1 MLPLALA
8 LLAPAADGRNPFTF
22 ADGDRVVLIGGTLV
36 EREQKY
42 GDWELALTL
51 LNKDRKVTFRNL
63 GWSGDTVWG
72 ESRGSFDGQPK
83 GFQKLVALTKELK
96 PTVIV
101 LCYGQVESFAGE
113 KGVAPFVVQYSKL
126 IDAVAPAG
134 TRVVLLT
141 PLPFEDVKP
150 LTDAKGK
157 NADLKRYVEATLA
170 LANMKRPV
178 EAAKPAA
185 ERRTIEVVDWF
196 STSDPKETKPLTENG
211 VHMAA
216 LGYAETAKR
225 IYPSPLVHADTERV
239 AVITKMQERIVAK
252 NELFFHRWRP
262 QNETYLFG
270 FRKHEQGKNG
280 KEIPEFDPLVEAAE
294 KEIAELRAKLK

>member
-8 LLAPAADGRNPFTF
+8 LLAPAADAPNPFRL

-42 GDWELALTL
+42 GDWELALTR
-51 LNKDRKVTFRNL
+51 LNKDTQVTFRNL

-96 PTVIV
+96 PTVLVI
-101 LCYGQVESFAGE
+101 CYGQVESYAGE
-113 KGVAPFVVQYSKL
+113 KGVTPFGDQFHKL
-126 IDAVAPAG
+126 LDAVADTKA
-134 TRVVLLT
+134 RVVLIT
-141 PLPFEDVKP
+141 PPPFEEVKP
-150 LTDAKGK
+150 LTDAAAK
-157 NADLKRYVEATLA
+157 NANLKRYVEATKA
-170 LANMKRPV
+170 VAEKR
-178 EAAKPAA
+178 KL
-185 ERRTIEVVDWF
+185 EVVDWF
-196 STSDPKETKPLTENG
+196 DYADAKETKPLTENG

-216 LGYAETAKR
+216 GGYAETARR
-225 IYPSPLVHADTERV
+225 ICPTPLSHADTETV
-239 AVITKMQERIVAK
+239 ALVQAMRDKIVAK

-270 FRKHEQGKNG
+270 FRKNEQGQNG
-280 KEIPEFDPLVEAAE
+280 KEIPQFDPLVAAAE
-294 KEIAELRAKLK
+294 KDIAELRAKLK

>member
-8 LLAPAADGRNPFTF
+8 LLAPAADGQNPFVF
-22 ADGDRVVLIGGTLV
+22 ADGDRVALIGGTVV

-72 ESRGSFDGQPK
+72 ESRGSFGGQPD
-83 GFQKLVALTKELK
+83 GFRKLIALTKELN

-113 KGVAPFVVQYSKL
+113 KGVSAFAEQYGKL

-150 LTDAKGK
+150 LTDATGK
-157 NADLKRYVEATLA
+157 NANLKLYVEATKA
-170 LANMKRPV
+170 LAAKRKV
-178 EAAKPAA
+178 
-185 ERRTIEVVDWF
+185 EVVDWF
-196 STSDPKETKPLTENG
+196 SASDPKETKPLTENG

-216 LGYAETAKR
+216 TGYAETAKR
-225 IYPSPLVHADTERV
+225 IHPSPLAHADTERV
-239 AVITKMQERIVAK
+239 AVVTKMQERIVAK

-294 KEIAELRAKLK
+294 KEIADLRARLK

>member
-8 LLAPAADGRNPFTF
+8 LLAPAADGQNPFHF
-22 ADGDRVVLIGGTLV
+22 ADGDRVALIGGTLV

-51 LNKDRKVTFRNL
+51 LNKDRKITFRNL

-83 GFQKLVALTKELK
+83 GFQKLVTLTKELK
-96 PTVIV
+96 PNAVV
-101 LCYGQVESFAGE
+101 LCYGQVESFAGP
-113 KGVAPFVVQYSKL
+113 KGVAAFAEQYGKL

-150 LTDAKGK
+150 LTDATGK
-157 NADLKRYVEATLA
+157 NANLKLYVDATKEL
-170 LANMKRPV
+170 
-178 EAAKPAA
+178 AAK
-185 ERRTIEVVDWF
+185 RKMEVVDWF
-196 STSDPKETKPLTENG
+196 GVADPKETKPLTENG

-216 LGYAETAKR
+216 TGYAETAKR
-225 IYPSPLVHADTERV
+225 IYPSPLAHADTERV
-239 AVITKMQERIVAK
+239 AVVTKMQERIVAK

-270 FRKHEQGKNG
+270 FRKHEQGKNS

-294 KEIAELRAKLK
+294 KEIADLRAKLK